1 MKKFQSLRERRM
13 FATVT
18 ITVLVAVGVGAGIA
32 TGMSVRE
39 AFVNFFTLDGFS
51 APLLFVAFVALVN
64 LIAWVVR
71 PLRRSSIGSDETSE
85 M

>member
-1 MKKFQSLRERRM
+1 MKRFQSPSERRI

-18 ITVLVAVGVGAGIA
+18 ITVLVAGGVSAGIA
-32 TGMSVRE
+32 AGMSVRE

-51 APLLFVAFVALVN
+51 APLSFVAIVALVN
-64 LIAWVVR
+64 LIAWIVR
-71 PLRRSSIGSDETSE
+71 LLRRGSSRSDEISE